1 MIYITTY
8 RCYLQFRNIAVYIL
22 PCVLLDVLHKVYII
36 SMSVQCRGI
45 IYSVLLRF
53 SISFSSKCVVV
64 SVVYP
69 IFK

>member
-45 IYSVLLRF
+45 IYSVLFL
-53 SISFSSKCVVV
+53 SNYYCAGAL
-64 SVVYP
+64 YL
-69 IFK
+69 